1 MRFGHYGTVVERC
14 VQGHKKELLEY
25 LLAEGARV
33 EQTGRPILVRAKV
46 CGASEEIKELLI
58 RYGATTDLPDEEEA
72 ELETTSSQ
80 QGNKGSNAS

>member
-33 EQTGRPILVRAKV
+33 EQTGRPILLRAKV

-58 RYGATTDLPDEEEA
+58 RYGATTDVPDEEMVGLEA
-72 ELETTSSQ
+72 RSSQ
-80 QGNKGSNAS
+80 QGNNHGNAN